1 MARRSRESVFGYK
14 ERNIST
20 WLYFYSS
27 GTSMSSFLFSL
38 HLTACGTS
46 PTGDRTVVEAQSLNN
61 RTIRKSHILF
71 SCLSRF
77 TACFP
82 TRLPS
87 NSFQVSQHL
96 LKSGFNPS
104 LRSLPY
110 SSYLHNQGCTCLNC
124 QCFRPAALHRHS
136 LLPLFCQML
145 LSVQLK
151 TCHLERTPE
160 PHREPHG
167 AVLPPQALL
176 R

>member
-1 MARRSRESVFGYK
+1 MVTKRETFPRG
-14 ERNIST
+14 
-20 WLYFYSS
+20 F
-27 GTSMSSFLFSL
+27 TSIALAPPCPHFFSL
-38 HLTACGTS
+38 CISQHAELPPPGIEPMRA
-46 PTGDRTVVEAQSLNN
+46 VVEAQSLNN

-71 SCLSRF
+71 SCPSRF

-151 TCHLERTPE
+151 ACLLERTPE